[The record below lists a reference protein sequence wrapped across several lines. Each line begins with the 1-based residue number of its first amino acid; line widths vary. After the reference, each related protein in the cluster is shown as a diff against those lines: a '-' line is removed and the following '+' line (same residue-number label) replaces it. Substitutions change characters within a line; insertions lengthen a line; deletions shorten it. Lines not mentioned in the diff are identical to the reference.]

1 MAGKPPLYPWTTA
14 LLLLLSTTTY
24 AHYDSKSFEAA
35 SFVPSCARPCFQSF
49 FNINFPNL
57 DCGREASTL
66 GCVCQ
71 QTGASGFTVGEGAVQ
86 CLLAAK
92 SVDICSGEE
101 ANGES
106 AGLHDFPRERRANI
120 SVDDAVGSAYRMC
133 DDQPNAVQ
141 PTHPTIEATMLVD
154 GSTRLI
160 IPTPSLT
167 ISTTTS
173 RSRSA
178 PTTSDSP
185 VTISASFSSRPT
197 ETVSAGPGDAEG
209 AESDDDESSPS
220 SSLSTAEIG
229 GLAGGLA
236 AAVALAVI
244 AICLAR
250 RRRKK
255 HYPDIET
262 SFFMKSDRV
271 KAISRRFTFLPTGQ
285 NISSPLHG
293 SPNAPPKEFPM
304 GEHGARGD
312 RRRTFIF
319 PKNVQR
325 TVPPVRRVPTGTA
338 TPVAGLAVTAASAV
352 PMAASRSDSA
362 QNNQQKPVLSLAIP
376 KNPATSSAR
385 QKKTGPKPEDRPP
398 KLLVTAPTFEREAA
412 KSNTRPERPSAQT
425 SNPTIRT
432 VEEDDSPLTEFE
444 EDGRDSP
451 IQVWR
456 PPSLDP
462 QSATTLYVA
471 DKTGNWVL
479 ADDRQKR
486 RISLAELEGSSPV
499 IPTGGS
505 NNPAPGP
512 STTAE
517 PPMAAA
523 VLRAPAEIHRR
534 VEQRRQMASMASS
547 VYSSDMPAWN
557 PSSPAPPVP
566 THPMLPKP
574 LATRQGSAALPRPRY
589 SPVLNPFLDENGV
602 SPVRSMF
609 GSRRAPPGTR
619 PSPRMGSRP
628 GRARSPPGQ
637 PSPTLGVEKRAGYG
651 QRTPQQTR
659 TPQQFRTPELRSYNP
674 VRGSAFGTP
683 PQDVQTSLLAKRLGP
698 EKAASLSLRD
708 SENSKATGRGSGGR
722 GQLPSTPTWKPLM
735 TPERR
740 GDDLYL
746 SLR

>member
-1 MAGKPPLYPWTTA
+1 MSLPAPP
-14 LLLLLSTTTY
+14 
-24 AHYDSKSFEAA
+24 DF
-35 SFVPSCARPCFQSF
+35 
-49 FNINFPNL
+49 
-57 DCGREASTL
+57 L
-66 GCVCQ
+66 G
-71 QTGASGFTVGEGAVQ
+71 
-86 CLLAAK
+86 
-92 SVDICSGEE
+92 
-101 ANGES
+101 
-106 AGLHDFPRERRANI
+106 ERRANTFI
-120 SVDDAVGSAYRMC
+120 ESVIGSAYRMC

-160 IPTPSLT
+160 IPTPSPT
-167 ISTTTS
+167 TSTTTS
-173 RSRSA
+173 RSGGA

-185 VTISASFSSRPT
+185 ITISASFSQTSSQPT
-197 ETVSAGPGDAEG
+197 ETESAGSGDAEG
-209 AESDDDESSPS
+209 AESSDDESSPS
-220 SSLSTAEIG
+220 DGLSTAEIG

-236 AAVALAVI
+236 AALALAVI

-304 GEHGARGD
+304 GEYGPQGN

-319 PKNVQR
+319 PKDVQR
-325 TVPPVRRVPTGTA
+325 TVPPVRTVPTGTA

-352 PMAASRSDSA
+352 PMAASRSDAA
-362 QNNQQKPVLSLAIP
+362 QNGQRKPALSLAIP
-376 KNPATSSAR
+376 KNPATSSPR
-385 QKKTGPKPEDRPP
+385 QQKPASKPEDRPP
-398 KLLVTAPTFEREAA
+398 KLLVTAPTFEREATKNNA
-412 KSNTRPERPSAQT
+412 IPKRSSARA

-451 IQVWR
+451 VQVWR

-471 DKTGNWVL
+471 DRVGNWVL

-499 IPTGGS
+499 VTAGG
-505 NNPAPGP
+505 NNTSAPGP

-517 PPMAAA
+517 PPTAAA
-523 VLRAPAEIHRR
+523 ALRPPAEVHRR
-534 VEQRRQMASMASS
+534 AEQRRQMASMASS
-547 VYSSDMPAWN
+547 VYSTDIPAWN
-557 PSSPAPPVP
+557 PSSPPPPVP

-574 LATRQGSAALPRPRY
+574 LATRQANGAPSAPRY

-602 SPVRSMF
+602 SPVRSML
-609 GSRRAPPGTR
+609 GSMHARRTR
-619 PSPRMGSRP
+619 PSPRIGSRP
-628 GRARSPPGQ
+628 GRVRSPPGQ
-637 PSPTLGVEKRAGYG
+637 PSPTLGVEKPAG
-651 QRTPQQTR
+651 QRQRSPQQTR
-659 TPQQFRTPELRSYNP
+659 TQRKFRDPEPRSYNP
-674 VRGSAFGTP
+674 VPGSAFGAP
-683 PQDVQTSLLAKRLGP
+683 PQGAPTSLLAKRLGP
-698 EKAASLSLRD
+698 EKAASLSLRE
-708 SENSKATGRGSGGR
+708 SESSRGRGSGSNSGGR
-722 GQLPSTPTWKPLM
+722 GQLPSTPTWSPLM
-735 TPERR
+735 TPEKR